1 MTLFKSILTYRFFFA
16 TFICKDPKW
25 IPYGSAWPNLP
36 EMTGIPP
43 EAMTHKY
50 HEARIIMETQ
60 SQHEIISTPQST
72 GVSIAYETTPG
83 GYFPLHWHEELE
95 ILYPLNGTADIMI
108 EGQNYRLLKKHM
120 LVVESRKVH
129 STYTYDEVSMFVCI
143 HISRKHMRQYFPD
156 IDSYQIHCTPEDAT
170 EEQFPVYRAACEL
183 LEALTRLY
191 MEEPVTYRMEAEG
204 LALQILS
211 RLIRFFSVRQIQ
223 PVSTENSLAMERIR
237 DVITYVEEH
246 FREPVSLDDVAGLL
260 GLGKEYFCR
269 FFKKN
274 MGMTF
279 LNYLSE
285 VRLAHTYDD
294 LLNTNAPISEVME
307 ANGYT
312 NQKLFNSSFKSL
324 YGCTPS
330 AVRKEHP

>member
-1 MTLFKSILTYRFFFA
+1 
-16 TFICKDPKW
+16 
-25 IPYGSAWPNLP
+25 
-36 EMTGIPP
+36 
-43 EAMTHKY
+43 
-50 HEARIIMETQ
+50 MENDH
-60 SQHEIISTPQST
+60 QHELIPAIQST

-108 EGQNYRLLKKHM
+108 EGRNFHLLKKHM

-143 HISRKHMRQYFPD
+143 HISRKHMRQYLPD
-156 IDSYQIHCTPEDAT
+156 IDSWQIRCTPEDAT
-170 EEQFPVYRAACEL
+170 DEQFPVYRAACEL
-183 LEALTRLY
+183 LEELTRLY
-191 MEEPVTYRMEAEG
+191 MEEPPTYRMEAEG
-204 LALQILS
+204 LVLQILS
-211 RLIRFFSVRQIQ
+211 RLIRFFSVKQLPSS
-223 PVSTENSLAMERIR
+223 PVENLLAMERIR

-246 FREPVSLDDVAGLL
+246 FREPVSLDDVSGLL

-279 LNYLSE
+279 LNYLNE
-285 VRLAHTYDD
+285 VRLSHTYDD

-307 ANGYT
+307 ANGFT

-330 AVRKEHP
+330 AVRREHP

>member
-1 MTLFKSILTYRFFFA
+1 MENDYLHEHILT
-16 TFICKDPKW
+16 
-25 IPYGSAWPNLP
+25 
-36 EMTGIPP
+36 M
-43 EAMTHKY
+43 
-50 HEARIIMETQ
+50 
-60 SQHEIISTPQST
+60 QST
-72 GVSIAYETTPG
+72 GISIAYRTTPG

-108 EGQNYRLLKKHM
+108 EGRNFHLLRKHM

-143 HISRKHMRQYFPD
+143 HISKKHMRQYFPE
-156 IDSYQIHCTPEDAT
+156 IDSCQIRCTPEDAAR
-170 EEQFPVYRAACEL
+170 EQFPVYRTACGL
-183 LEALTRLY
+183 LEDLTRLY
-191 MEEPVTYRMEAEG
+191 MEEPPTYRMEAEG
-204 LALQILS
+204 LVLQILS
-211 RLIRFFSVRQIQ
+211 RLIRFFSVRQA
-223 PVSTENSLAMERIR
+223 PSSPTDNSLAMERIR

-246 FREPVSLDDVAGLL
+246 FREPVSLDDVSGLL
-260 GLGKEYFCR
+260 GLSKEYFCR

-307 ANGYT
+307 ANGFT
-312 NQKLFNSSFKSL
+312 NQKLFNSSFKAL

-330 AVRKEHP
+330 AVRKEHSWQSTHPPPF

>member
-1 MTLFKSILTYRFFFA
+1 
-16 TFICKDPKW
+16 
-25 IPYGSAWPNLP
+25 
-36 EMTGIPP
+36 
-43 EAMTHKY
+43 
-50 HEARIIMETQ
+50 MEIET
-60 SQHEIISTPQST
+60 QHEIISKLQPT
-72 GVSIAYETTPG
+72 GIFIAYETTPG

-108 EGQNYRLLKKHM
+108 EGRSFHLLKKHM
-120 LVVESRKVH
+120 LVVESCKVH

-143 HISRKHMRQYFPD
+143 HISKKHMRQYFPE
-156 IDSYQIHCTPEDAT
+156 IDSYQIRCTPEDTAD
-170 EEQFPVYRAACEL
+170 EQFPVYRAACEL

-191 MEEPVTYRMEAEG
+191 MEEPPTYRMEAEG
-204 LALQILS
+204 LVLQILS
-211 RLIRFFSVRQIQ
+211 RLIRFFSVRQT
-223 PVSTENSLAMERIR
+223 PSAPTENSLAMERIR

-246 FREPVSLDDVAGLL
+246 FREPVSLDDVSGLL

-307 ANGYT
+307 ANGFT

-330 AVRKEHP
+330 AVRKERSGF